1 MEVYNENEYVISVS
15 FRVDFR
21 TDYSSI
27 LKQIVSFCLK
37 KDLLLIDEELKVVP
51 LDFEIINKCF
61 ENRKRIWQ
69 R

>member
-1 MEVYNENEYVISVS
+1 MVLLNMLH
-15 FRVDFR
+15 RK
-21 TDYSSI
+21 DYGSI

-61 ENRKRIWQ
+61 EDRKRI
-69 R
+69 

>member
-51 LDFEIINKCF
+51 LDFEIINKYF
-61 ENRKRIWQ
+61 EDRKKIWQ